1 MIERDD
7 VDSRVDEFRHIQ
19 YMARSTIMKSVPF
32 TDVKQVKELIEKKY
46 SLYNMN
52 FELAAIDDADFSKF
66 LDNLDTLVKYGAL
79 EENVLDIETCDMILK
94 FKDYEELKIKRIREN
109 LQNTEEI

>member
-1 MIERDD
+1 
-7 VDSRVDEFRHIQ
+7 
-19 YMARSTIMKSVPF
+19 MKSLPF
-32 TDVKQVKELIEKKY
+32 NDTKAVKALIEKKY

-52 FELAAIDDADFSKF
+52 FELPPIDDADFSKF
-66 LDNLDTLVKYGAL
+66 LDNLETLVKFGAL